1 MPIYAIITSD
11 LQYAAANK
19 NLERQQVV
27 KPFIPKLALF
37 LREMRELSIP
47 VIHLQLVH
55 KPDDP
60 RSARQPDELKFTPDS
75 HGVQLLPDILES
87 SDIVIEKPKDS
98 GFFETNLNE
107 ILQEKR
113 IDSIILTGMQTQ
125 ICIQTTAA
133 DGYFRGYHAI
143 VPADG
148 VLSHNLEDTRRALEW
163 MGSYC
168 ATLTTMQE
176 VSEYIKKGLP
186 FKKTERN

>member
-1 MPIYAIITSD
+1 MPTYAIITSD

-19 NLERQQVV
+19 NLERQQVA
-27 KPFIPKLALF
+27 KPFIPKLASF
-37 LREMRELSIP
+37 LTEMRNLSLPI
-47 VIHLQLVH
+47 IHLQLVH

-60 RSARQPDELKFTPDS
+60 RSSKQPDELKFTPGS
-75 HGVQLLPDILES
+75 QGVRLLPEILQDG
-87 SDIVIEKPKDS
+87 DIVIKKPKDS

-107 ILQEKR
+107 ILQEKCV
-113 IDSIILTGMQTQ
+113 DSIILTGMQTQ

-148 VLSHNLEDTRRALEW
+148 VLSHNLEDTQRALEW

-168 ATLTTMQE
+168 ATITTMQE
-176 VSEYIKKGLP
+176 ISEYLRKGLA